1 MVVNDEE
8 HDPLPTMSKLDLPY
22 NISSD
27 TDKFLA
33 GQNGGPVFVISD
45 ASDAQTNLTHVET
58 QAAQP
63 LMFCGEQ
70 QYQWSS
76 AAHWLRGIAL
86 RTNAQSLWSKRIYIH
101 FLSRGQF

>member
-1 MVVNDEE
+1 MKRPRRSDDEKDKRQVVVNGEE

-33 GQNGGPVFVISD
+33 GQNGGPVLVISD
-45 ASDAQTNLTHVET
+45 ASDAQTNPTHVET

-63 LMFCGEQ
+63 LMF
-70 QYQWSS
+70 
-76 AAHWLRGIAL
+76 
-86 RTNAQSLWSKRIYIH
+86 LWRATISME
-101 FLSRGQF
+101 